1 MKNVKS
7 QLQSLLH
14 SRVKLLLAVLAFEI
28 ILFSCL
34 SQYFFTLDNL
44 LGSTQF
50 GAILALVSIGQTI
63 IWLAGG
69 EGIDLSVGAILSL
82 AGVILGKSYQAGLPF
97 WFCIILTILL
107 GLGAGMVNGY
117 LCAFI
122 GFPPLIATLGTSFI
136 FSSLALFIT
145 DGRPISG
152 FPEEFGILSLESTF
166 NIPNQV
172 LFVVLPIF
180 LIAYFVL
187 YRTRA
192 GRKLYLVGTND
203 VSARFSTISASKVR
217 FAAYSISGILSGIG
231 AVIMCAWLMTA
242 KANAGDGLDLQS
254 VTVTALGGIGVMGG
268 QGNLAGT
275 LLGVLIITFMNSG
288 LDLCQINSIWK
299 LAIQGVI
306 LIAAVALNQTAKSTK
321 K

>member
-1 MKNVKS
+1 MKAK
-7 QLQSLLH
+7 LQTLLH
-14 SRVKLLLAVLAFEI
+14 SRVKLLLAVLTLEI

-34 SQYFFTLDNL
+34 SKYFFTVDNL

-63 IWLAGG
+63 VWLAGG

-82 AGVILGKSYQAGLPF
+82 AGVILGKAYEVGVPFVMCIVLAIAVGLV
-97 WFCIILTILL
+97 
-107 GLGAGMVNGY
+107 AGMINGG
-117 LCAFI
+117 LCAYI

-136 FSSLALFIT
+136 FSSLALFLT

-152 FPEEFGILSLESTF
+152 FPEGFGVLSLESTF
-166 NIPNQV
+166 SIPNQV
-172 LFVVLPIF
+172 LFVVIPTF
-180 LIAYFVL
+180 LVAYFVL

-203 VSARFSTISASKVR
+203 VSARFATISAEKVR
-217 FAAYSISGILSGIG
+217 FTAYTVSGLLSGIG
-231 AVIMCAWLMTA
+231 AVIMCSWLMTA

-306 LIAAVALNQTAKSTK
+306 LIAAVALNQTAKSSK